1 MPVDRATMSN
11 ETSTILIL
19 HRDAGV
25 RTRAA
30 KMLAP
35 RHVVCRS
42 VGHARKWA
50 PGLVRQDVA
59 VVLLQITADD
69 RDSAAET
76 IAHLSQLAPGAGIIG
91 LVPAGNVALA
101 RAVFRAGAR
110 DCLEVPLDE
119 IQLVRAVAEAVQ
131 SKSPAAPAVTAGD
144 DLTLLTGHSAF
155 LNSLAGLR
163 CLCRR
168 HGEPLAVM
176 MLDLD
181 RFRDCN
187 DRHSPAFGD
196 QVLRWFAAI
205 LESVRRRS
213 DIAARYQSDRFIV
226 ALPGSRAPQARQVA
240 RRCRE
245 RMRANPVVHDGEE
258 FKITVSIGIAEST
271 VGFIETEQQLIRRAR
286 IALGHAK
293 RCGGRRTTVW
303 DELTGA
309 SDPRKD
315 VLQHSAQDVSR
326 WMERVR
332 QQLRCT
338 CVESTRAL
346 VAAVEAKD
354 PCTRAHSLTVAT
366 YAETIAKRMKLR
378 PPLLRTIRRAALLHD
393 VGKIGVPDAILTKP
407 ARLTPREFDVVK
419 RHPETALDIVGHASF
434 LTEERPLILHHHER
448 YDGQGYPAGLGGDRI
463 PLGAR
468 VLAMADA
475 LDAMFSPRSYKPAY
489 DLDRVRPELIA
500 GAGRQFDP
508 TITETTLRWLDEG
521 APLNSPAQAAYT

>member
-1 MPVDRATMSN
+1 MDQAATSN
-11 ETSTILIL
+11 ETSMVLIL
-19 HRDAGV
+19 HRDPGV
-25 RTRAA
+25 RTRAVNL
-30 KMLAP
+30 LAP
-35 RHVVCRS
+35 RNVICRAS
-42 VGHARKWA
+42 AYAGERKLSSLRPDA
-50 PGLVRQDVA
+50 A
-59 VVLLQITADD
+59 VVLLQITAEEC
-69 RDSAAET
+69 RSAAEMIT
-76 IAHLSQLAPGAGIIG
+76 RLRRQSPDIKIIG
-91 LVPAGNVALA
+91 LVPAGNVVVA
-101 RAVFRAGAR
+101 RAVFRAGAW
-110 DCLEVPLDE
+110 DCLEEPFDE
-119 IQLVRAVAEAVQ
+119 TRLVRAVTEAMRAA
-131 SKSPAAPAVTAGD
+131 SPATPVVAAGD
-144 DLTLLTGHSAF
+144 GLTPLPGHSAF
-155 LNSLAGLR
+155 LDALTGLR
-163 CLCRR
+163 GLCRR

-196 QVLRWFAAI
+196 QVLRWFAGI

-213 DIAARYQSDRFIV
+213 DLAVRYQSDRFIL

-240 RRCRE
+240 RRCRK
-245 RMRANPVVHDGEE
+245 RMCEDPIVHDGEKYE
-258 FKITVSIGIAEST
+258 MSVSIGIAEST
-271 VGFIETEQQLIRRAR
+271 VGFIETEQQLIRRAQL
-286 IALGHAK
+286 ALDHAK
-293 RCGGRRTTVW
+293 HCRGRRTVVW
-303 DELTGA
+303 DELTGTPW
-309 SDPRKD
+309 PRGD
-315 VLQHSAQDVSR
+315 QLHHSAQDVSR

-354 PCTRAHSLTVAT
+354 PYTRAHSLTVAA

-378 PPLLRTIRRAALLHD
+378 PPLLRNIRGAALLHD

-434 LTEERPLILHHHER
+434 LADERPLILHHHER
-448 YDGQGYPAGLGGDRI
+448 YDGQGYPAGLAGDRI

-489 DLDRVRPELIA
+489 DLDRVRPELVA

-508 TITETTLRWLDEG
+508 AITETTLKWLDEG
-521 APLNSPAQAAYT
+521 IPLSSPAQAAYT